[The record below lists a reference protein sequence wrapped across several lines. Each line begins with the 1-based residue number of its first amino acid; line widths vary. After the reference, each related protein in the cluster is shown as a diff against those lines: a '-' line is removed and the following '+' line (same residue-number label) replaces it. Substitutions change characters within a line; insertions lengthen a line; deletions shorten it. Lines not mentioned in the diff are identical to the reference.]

1 MSSRSWVRMFV
12 LTVIMMTVIYGCFNM
27 VTDPFGVFG
36 DYFMDWWS
44 YDMTNNPRAAKIAY
58 LDRFHENYDS
68 YLIGSSATS
77 SFPVEDLN
85 KYMNASF
92 FNMIMYGSDMQ
103 DVEQTARY
111 LIENYKVKNLMV
123 SVHAHDAM
131 QYNVNTGRITDL
143 MHYKADG
150 SSPIKF
156 YATYLFADWCYGWNK
171 IKLKQSDSYIQADH
185 DCFTPETGA
194 YDKSRRDIEPIGE
207 LSEYTARPDYQ
218 IFNNYPKKTYNIQ
231 CLELCMGSVT
241 RIKELCDAN
250 NVKLLVVCPPMYS
263 EYLKFFKKEDLVLF
277 AESLS
282 NVTDFWDFT
291 NSPLSADPRYFYDET
306 HFRNALGQMAL
317 AEIFGDKSVWR
328 PEDFGLYVEQQGN
341 TTGVENRGSVMK
353 AQSYGALHE
362 RLTEFYKDRN
372 LDDSSYTAS
381 VPILTYHETYA
392 EQHEYGITT
401 ELFESHMKALKEA
414 GFTAIGFDDLKNYVE
429 QGWPLPEK
437 PVVITFDDG
446 YSCNFEEAGP
456 VLEKYGFKATI
467 FAIGVSAGKTKYKDT
482 GVPMNP
488 HFGIQEAQDMI
499 HSGLFS
505 VQSHTFDMH
514 QVSGLDPEPIRKGV
528 LQMEGETEAE
538 YIQALRSDCAQEKR
552 LLRSMGTGFNVAAY
566 PYGESSLLSEL
577 IYAEEGIWCT
587 VTTVQRHNTLLKGL
601 PQCLRK
607 LSRYSCER
615 DLSAEE
621 LLKLLGEEP
630 KGTN

>member
-1 MSSRSWVRMFV
+1 MFIV
-12 LTVIMMTVIYGCFNM
+12 TIIMMTLIYGCFNV

-36 DYFMDWWS
+36 DWFMNWWS

-58 LDRFHENYDS
+58 LDRFHDNYDS
-68 YLIGSSATS
+68 YIIGSSATS

-85 KYMNASF
+85 SYMNASF

-103 DVEQTARY
+103 DVEQTASY
-111 LIENYKVKNLMV
+111 LINNYKVKNLVV

-131 QYNVNTGRITDL
+131 QYDVNTGRITDL

-150 SSPIKF
+150 SSPVKF
-156 YATYLFADWCYGWNK
+156 YATYLFADWHYGWNK
-171 IKLKQSDSYIQADH
+171 IKLKLSDSYVQADH
-185 DCFTPETGA
+185 DCFLPATGA

-207 LSEYTARPDYQ
+207 LLEYTSRPDYTV
-218 IFNNYPKKTYNIQ
+218 FNNYPKREYNIQ
-231 CLELCMGSVT
+231 CLDLCMGSVM
-241 RIKELCDAN
+241 RIKELCEAN
-250 NVKLLVVCPPMYS
+250 NVNLLVICPPMYS
-263 EYLKFFKKEDLVLF
+263 DYLKFFRKDDLVLF
-277 AESLS
+277 AESLA

-291 NSPLSADPRYFYDET
+291 NSCLSADPRYFYDET
-306 HFRNALGQMAL
+306 HFRNALGHMAL

-328 PEDFGLYVEQQGN
+328 PEGFGLHVAQQGSMN
-341 TTGVENRGSVMK
+341 GIENRGSAMQTPK
-353 AQSYGALHE
+353 SGELHDQ
-362 RLTEFYKDRN
+362 LLAFYSDKS
-372 LDDSSYTAS
+372 LDDSEYSVS

-414 GFTAIGFDDLKNYVE
+414 GFTAVGFDDLRNYVE
-429 QGWPLPEK
+429 KGWPLPDK

-467 FAIGVSAGKTKYKDT
+467 FAIGVSAGRTTYKDT
-482 GVPMNP
+482 GVAMNP
-488 HFGIQEAQDMI
+488 HFGVQEAQEMI

-538 YIQALRSDCAQEKR
+538 YIQALRNDCTQEKR
-552 LLRSMGTGFNVAAY
+552 LLRSMGTTFNVVAY

-577 IYAEEGIWCT
+577 IYAEEGAWST
-587 VTTVQRHNTLLKGL
+587 VTTVQKHNTLLKGL

-630 KGTN
+630 KAQ